1 MMLPTALSS
10 RLPRFVQRLLR
21 IGPRH
26 GIARG
31 LAVYGGP
38 GTRNGAIGAAT
49 AVLQPD
55 ALTRWLADRNEP
67 RGNTRDALA
76 AIERRLDEAQNDE
89 ELGHMLG
96 SEIALLLGQVLIANV
111 DGARWTVWPN
121 GHPVIRIGHT
131 DLDVTEIS
139 DAYLHRHGN
148 PPTTI
153 VDKYQTHSR

>member
-31 LAVYGGP
+31 LAVYGRP
-38 GTRNGAIGAAT
+38 GTRDGSIGAAT
-49 AVLQPD
+49 ALLQPRE
-55 ALTRWLADRNEP
+55 LTQWLADRNEP
-67 RGNTRDALA
+67 HGNTRDALA
-76 AIERRLDEAQNDE
+76 AIERRLDEAQADE
-89 ELGHMLG
+89 QLSHMLG
-96 SEIALLLGQVLIANV
+96 SEIALLLGQVLIATI
-111 DGARWTVWPN
+111 DGARWAVWPN
-121 GHPVIRIGHT
+121 GHPVIRISRT

-139 DAYLHRHGN
+139 DAYLHQHGN

-153 VDKYQTHSR
+153 VDHYQTHRR